1 VLRGASDDPSLA
13 LGINLKAR
21 MKRLLIVEDKES
33 LALMLKETVEAEGLE
48 ADLAATGSEAM
59 RRLASGGR
67 YLAVVTDLRLP
78 GADGIAVLKQAKESD
93 PECPVI
99 VMTAFGT
106 IENAVEAMKLGAFD
120 FIQKPLD
127 VDHLIL
133 LLRRCREHR
142 ELRHENLLLKEE
154 FQKRYRL
161 PAIVGES
168 DSIVGVSQSIQRVA
182 PTDSTVLLQGE
193 SGTGKELF
201 ARAIHQLSTRRDRP
215 FVAINCAAIPD
226 TLIENELFGHEKGSF
241 TGASARQL
249 GKFELADSGTI
260 FLDEIGDLGAAVQS
274 KLLRVL
280 QERSFERIGG
290 TALIEVDVRVIC
302 ATNRSL
308 TDDVKSGRFREDLFF
323 RVNVFPVTIPPLRAR
338 KDDIAALTDF
348 FLQRFSR
355 ELAKRDLRISDEA
368 RAALR
373 AYDWPG
379 NIRELENCIERAA
392 ILCNH
397 NLIEASDLSLGNTRD
412 SSDALREA
420 LDLSGTL
427 AEATERVTKAV
438 ERMKIE
444 DALRGTA
451 SRAEAAEILGIA
463 PRTLAA
469 KMKDSGLV
477 DE

>member
-1 VLRGASDDPSLA
+1 M
-13 LGINLKAR
+13 

-48 ADLAATGSEAM
+48 ADLASNGNEAM
-59 RRLASGGR
+59 RRLAEGR
-67 YLAVVTDLRLP
+67 RYFAVVTDLRLP
-78 GADGIAVLKQAKESD
+78 GADGIAVLRQAKESD
-93 PECPVI
+93 PDCPVI

-142 ELRHENLLLKEE
+142 ELLHENLLLKDE
-154 FQKRYRL
+154 FQKRYGL

-168 DSIVGVSQSIQRVA
+168 DPIVDVSRAIQRVA
-182 PTDSTVLLQGE
+182 PTDSNVLLQGE

-201 ARAIHQLSTRRDRP
+201 ARAIHQLSNRRNRP

-280 QERSFERIGG
+280 QERSFERVGG
-290 TALIEVDVRVIC
+290 TSTIDVDVRVIC
-302 ATNRSL
+302 ATNRNLS
-308 TDDVKSGRFREDLFF
+308 DDVASGRFREDLFF
-323 RVNVFPVTIPPLRAR
+323 RVNVFPVTIPPLRTR
-338 KDDIAALTDF
+338 RGDIDALAAF

-355 ELAKRDLRISDEA
+355 ELGKPGLQISDAA

-373 AYDWPG
+373 DYDWPG

-392 ILCNH
+392 ILCNG
-397 NLIEASDLSLGNTRD
+397 NVIEPGDLSLGVSRGAAG
-412 SSDALREA
+412 ALRDA

-427 AEATERVTKAV
+427 AEATERVTSV
-438 ERMKIE
+438 IERMKIE
-444 DALRGTA
+444 DALRRAG
-451 SRAEAAEILGIA
+451 SRAAAAEILGIA
-463 PRTLAA
+463 PRTLSA
-469 KMKDSGLV
+469 KMKELGLA